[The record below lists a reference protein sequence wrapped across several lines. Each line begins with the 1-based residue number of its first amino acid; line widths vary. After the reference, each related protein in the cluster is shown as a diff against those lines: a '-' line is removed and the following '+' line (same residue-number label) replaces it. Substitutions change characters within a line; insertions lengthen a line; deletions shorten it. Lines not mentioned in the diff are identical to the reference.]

1 MKTRFL
7 ILSAVAATMLSGC
20 NLWTEMETELLR
32 VKPIGKSTVASFLGT
47 VEGYKA
53 AGEGMHYRLYQLY
66 DKNYVRYA
74 EIMGDLLK
82 ITVDANEGDYLAFN
96 YQLEAEHV
104 ATYPRNIWIEG
115 WSAITETNNLLY
127 YGPEVKKNCAN
138 DAERAVVDR
147 AMAYAH
153 FGRALAHLTL
163 CNCYG
168 QPYNFTAT
176 HDHLGVPIVNFIPK
190 YTDALSRK
198 NVSEVYGKV
207 IEDIEAAM
215 EIFRKMASDY
225 GADGENYAQINSI
238 KDCFHISY
246 IACEALLARVYL
258 YMEDWDKAAE
268 YADKVMKKV
277 ELSPREEYVK
287 MFRESQ
293 DNPGKEAIFRLSGFD
308 KTPST
313 GNLYDPTRTPSFV
326 PVPALSNRFDSSDIR
341 KELLTYVGEPTELDI
356 YAGKSFPAVCKFLYR
371 KSITAEEKHC
381 NDHFVLRCS
390 EMYLIHA
397 EASAQ
402 NNDIT
407 SALNDLKALIG
418 RATGVAASA
427 VTISASTKD
436 QVLSLVADER
446 VKELCFE
453 GHRLFDIIRRKENLV
468 RSNGCG
474 ARSDAMTINY
484 PNNRFVLPIDRMELQ
499 SNPNMQQN
507 PGYQEYT
514 AQ

>member
-1 MKTRFL
+1 MKARVL
-7 ILSAVAATMLSGC
+7 IMSFIAALIFGGCSA
-20 NLWTEMETELLR
+20 WTDMEKALLH
-32 VKPIGKSTVASFLGT
+32 VDPIGKATVASFLGT

-53 AGEGMHYRLYQLY
+53 AGEGLHYRLYQLY
-66 DKNYVRYA
+66 DKDYVRYA

-104 ATYPRNIWIEG
+104 ATYPRNIWTEG
-115 WSAITETNNLLY
+115 WSAITETNNLIY
-127 YGPEVKKNCAN
+127 YGPELRRSCTLDVDK
-138 DAERAVVDR
+138 AVVDR
-147 AMAYAH
+147 AMAYAY
-153 FGRALAHLTL
+153 FGRALAHMAL

-168 QPYNFTAT
+168 QPYNFTES
-176 HDHLGVPIVNFIPK
+176 HDHLGVPVVDFIPK
-190 YTDALSRK
+190 YTDVLGRK
-198 NVSEVYGKV
+198 NVSEVYAKI

-215 EIFRKMASDY
+215 KIFQDIANSY
-225 GADGENYAQINSI
+225 GAEGENYAQMNSI
-238 KDCFHISY
+238 KDCYHISY

-258 YMEDWDKAAE
+258 YMEDWTKAAE
-268 YADKVMKKV
+268 YADRVMKKV

-326 PVPALSNRFDSSDIR
+326 PVPALSNRFGSSDIR
-341 KELLTYVGEPTELDI
+341 KELLTYVGEPTEPEM

-371 KSITAEEKHC
+371 KSISAEEKHC

-397 EASAQ
+397 EACAR
-402 NNDIT
+402 NGDIT
-407 SALNDLKALIG
+407 PAVNDLKALIG
-418 RATGVAASA
+418 RATGVAPSA
-427 VTISASTKD
+427 VTISASTKE
-436 QVLSLVADER
+436 QVLSLVAEER

-453 GHRLFDIIRRKENLV
+453 GHRLFDITRRKENLV

-474 ARSDAMTINY
+474 AQSDALVIKY
-484 PNNRFVLPIDRMELQ
+484 PDFRFVLPIDRMELQ

>member
-1 MKTRFL
+1 MKARVL
-7 ILSAVAATMLSGC
+7 IMSFIAALIFGGCSA
-20 NLWTEMETELLR
+20 WTDMEKALLH
-32 VKPIGKSTVASFLGT
+32 VDPIGKATVASFLGT

-53 AGEGMHYRLYQLY
+53 AGEGLHYRLYQLY
-66 DKNYVRYA
+66 DKDYVRYA

-104 ATYPRNIWIEG
+104 ATYPRNIWTEG
-115 WSAITETNNLLY
+115 WSAITETNNLIY
-127 YGPEVKKNCAN
+127 YGPELRRSCTLDVDK
-138 DAERAVVDR
+138 AVVDR
-147 AMAYAH
+147 AMAYAY
-153 FGRALAHLTL
+153 FGRALAHMAL

-168 QPYNFTAT
+168 QPYNFTES
-176 HDHLGVPIVNFIPK
+176 HDHLGVPVVDFIPK
-190 YTDALSRK
+190 YTDVLGRK
-198 NVSEVYGKV
+198 NVSEVYAKI

-215 EIFRKMASDY
+215 KIFQDIANSY
-225 GADGENYAQINSI
+225 GAEGENYAQMNSI
-238 KDCFHISY
+238 KDCYHISY

-258 YMEDWDKAAE
+258 YMEDWTKAAE
-268 YADKVMKKV
+268 YADRVMKKV

-341 KELLTYVGEPTELDI
+341 KELLTYVGEPTEPEM

-371 KSITAEEKHC
+371 KSISAEEKHC

-397 EASAQ
+397 EACAR
-402 NNDIT
+402 NGDIT
-407 SALNDLKALIG
+407 PAVNDLKALIG
-418 RATGVAASA
+418 RATGVAPSA
-427 VTISASTKD
+427 VTISASTKE
-436 QVLSLVADER
+436 QVLSLVAEER

-453 GHRLFDIIRRKENLV
+453 GHRLFDITRRKENLV

-474 ARSDAMTINY
+474 AQSDALVIKY
-484 PNNRFVLPIDRMELQ
+484 PDFRFVLPIDRMELQ

>member
-1 MKTRFL
+1 MSFIAAL
-7 ILSAVAATMLSGC
+7 IFGGCSA
-20 NLWTEMETELLR
+20 WTDMEKALLH
-32 VKPIGKSTVASFLGT
+32 VDPIGKATVASFLGT

-53 AGEGMHYRLYQLY
+53 AGEGLHYRLYQLY
-66 DKNYVRYA
+66 DKDYVRYA

-104 ATYPRNIWIEG
+104 ATYPRNIWTEG
-115 WSAITETNNLLY
+115 WSAITETNNLIY
-127 YGPEVKKNCAN
+127 YGPELRRSCTLDVDK
-138 DAERAVVDR
+138 AVVDR
-147 AMAYAH
+147 AMAYAY
-153 FGRALAHLTL
+153 FGRALAHMAL

-168 QPYNFTAT
+168 QPYNFTES
-176 HDHLGVPIVNFIPK
+176 HDHLGVPVVDFIPK
-190 YTDALSRK
+190 YTDVLGRK
-198 NVSEVYGKV
+198 NVSEVYAKI

-215 EIFRKMASDY
+215 KIFQDIANSY
-225 GADGENYAQINSI
+225 GEGENYAQMNSI
-238 KDCFHISY
+238 KDCYHISY

-258 YMEDWDKAAE
+258 YMEDWTKAAE
-268 YADKVMKKV
+268 YADRVMKKV

-341 KELLTYVGEPTELDI
+341 KELLTYVGEPTEPEM

-371 KSITAEEKHC
+371 KSISAEEKHC

-397 EASAQ
+397 EACAR
-402 NNDIT
+402 NGDIT
-407 SALNDLKALIG
+407 PAVNDLKALIG
-418 RATGVAASA
+418 RATGVAPSA
-427 VTISASTKD
+427 VTISASTKE
-436 QVLSLVADER
+436 QVLSLVAEER

-453 GHRLFDIIRRKENLV
+453 GHRLFDITRRKENLV

-474 ARSDAMTINY
+474 AQSDALVIKY
-484 PNNRFVLPIDRMELQ
+484 PDFRFVLPIDRMELQ

>member
-1 MKTRFL
+1 MKARVL
-7 ILSAVAATMLSGC
+7 IMSFIAALIFGGCSA
-20 NLWTEMETELLR
+20 WTDMEKALLH
-32 VKPIGKSTVASFLGT
+32 VDPIGKATVASFLGT

-53 AGEGMHYRLYQLY
+53 AGEGLHYRLYQLY
-66 DKNYVRYA
+66 DKDYVRYA

-104 ATYPRNIWIEG
+104 ATYPRNIWTEG
-115 WSAITETNNLLY
+115 WSAITETNNLIY
-127 YGPEVKKNCAN
+127 YGPELRRSCTLDVDK
-138 DAERAVVDR
+138 AVVDR
-147 AMAYAH
+147 AMAYAY
-153 FGRALAHLTL
+153 FGRALAHMVL

-168 QPYNFTAT
+168 QPYNFTES
-176 HDHLGVPIVNFIPK
+176 HNHLGVPVVDFIPK
-190 YTDALSRK
+190 YTDVLGRK
-198 NVSEVYGKV
+198 NVSEVYAKI

-215 EIFRKMASDY
+215 KIFQDIANSY
-225 GADGENYAQINSI
+225 GAEGENYAQMNSI
-238 KDCFHISY
+238 KDCYHISY

-258 YMEDWDKAAE
+258 YMEDWTKAAE
-268 YADKVMKKV
+268 YADRVMKKV

-341 KELLTYVGEPTELDI
+341 KELLTYVGEPTEPEM

-371 KSITAEEKHC
+371 KSISAEEKHC

-397 EASAQ
+397 EACAR
-402 NNDIT
+402 NGDIT
-407 SALNDLKALIG
+407 PAVNDLKALIG
-418 RATGVAASA
+418 RATGVAPSA
-427 VTISASTKD
+427 VTISASTKE
-436 QVLSLVADER
+436 QVLSLVAEER

-453 GHRLFDIIRRKENLV
+453 GHRLFDITRRKENLV

-474 ARSDAMTINY
+474 AQSDALVIKY
-484 PNNRFVLPIDRMELQ
+484 PDFRFVLPIDRMELQ

>member
-1 MKTRFL
+1 MKARVL
-7 ILSAVAATMLSGC
+7 IMSFIAALIFGGCSA
-20 NLWTEMETELLR
+20 WTDMEKALLH
-32 VKPIGKSTVASFLGT
+32 VDPIGKATVASFLGT

-53 AGEGMHYRLYQLY
+53 AGEGLHYRLYQLY
-66 DKNYVRYA
+66 DKDYVRYA

-104 ATYPRNIWIEG
+104 ATYPRNIWTEG
-115 WSAITETNNLLY
+115 WSAITETNNLIY
-127 YGPEVKKNCAN
+127 YGPELRRSCTLDVDK
-138 DAERAVVDR
+138 AVVDR
-147 AMAYAH
+147 AMAYAY
-153 FGRALAHLTL
+153 FGRALAHMAL

-168 QPYNFTAT
+168 QPYNFTES
-176 HDHLGVPIVNFIPK
+176 HNHLGVPVVDFIPK
-190 YTDALSRK
+190 YTDVLGRK
-198 NVSEVYGKV
+198 NVSEVYAKI

-215 EIFRKMASDY
+215 KIFQDIANSY
-225 GADGENYAQINSI
+225 GAEGENYAQMNSI
-238 KDCFHISY
+238 KDCYHISY

-258 YMEDWDKAAE
+258 YMEDWTKAAE
-268 YADKVMKKV
+268 YADRVMKKV

-341 KELLTYVGEPTELDI
+341 KELLTYVGEPTEPEM

-371 KSITAEEKHC
+371 KSISAEEKHC

-397 EASAQ
+397 EACAR
-402 NNDIT
+402 NGDIT
-407 SALNDLKALIG
+407 PAVNDLKALIG
-418 RATGVAASA
+418 RATGVAPSA
-427 VTISASTKD
+427 VTISASTKE
-436 QVLSLVADER
+436 QVLSLVAEER

-453 GHRLFDIIRRKENLV
+453 GHRLFDITRRKENLV

-474 ARSDAMTINY
+474 AQSDALVIKY
-484 PNNRFVLPIDRMELQ
+484 PDFRFVLPIDRMELQ